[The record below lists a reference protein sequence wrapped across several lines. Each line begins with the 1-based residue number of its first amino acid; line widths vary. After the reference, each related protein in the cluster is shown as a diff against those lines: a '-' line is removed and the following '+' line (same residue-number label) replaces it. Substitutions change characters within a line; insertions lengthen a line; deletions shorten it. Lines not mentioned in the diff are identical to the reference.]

1 MIAPLLGRLAAR
13 EDLTREEASR
23 LVALLLDE
31 ATTDAQAGAALVAL
45 AMKGETAE
53 ELAGLAAAMRERAT
67 GVRTR
72 HRVFVDTAGTGG
84 DGSGTFN
91 VSTSAAFVIA
101 AAGVPV
107 AKHGNRAASSR
118 SGSADVLGALGA
130 PVEMDAEAAGRCLD
144 EIGLCF
150 LFAPL
155 YHPATRRV
163 AEVRRQLGVRTAFNL
178 LGPLTNPAGAPRQ
191 VIGVGVAAA
200 LERVAEAAAMLG
212 AERAWIVHGDGLD
225 EITVTGVTRVAEVRD
240 GRFESVFEVDPA
252 ELGLPR
258 RSRDELLGGEPARNA
273 EIVRGVL
280 AGRTGGAARDI
291 VLLNAAAGLV
301 VGGAADSL
309 ASGLDAASRAV
320 DSGAAAD
327 LLARFC
333 GYAQSSSS

>member
-1 MIAPLLGRLAAR
+1 MIASLLGRLAAR

-155 YHPATRRV
+155 YPPATRRV

-240 GRFESVFEVDPA
+240 GRFESVFEVDPSG
-252 ELGLPR
+252 LGLPR
-258 RSRDELLGGEPARNA
+258 RSRDELLGGEPAHNA

-301 VGGAADSL
+301 VGGAVDSL

-333 GYAQSSSS
+333 GYAQSPSS